1 MPPVHAAP
9 PDPELVDER
18 HAWLLERV
26 EADRRVTTTDAATE
40 LGVSVDTVRR
50 DLRLLPDD
58 ADVALNDP
66 LVDGLV
72 VVGARRGIAALV
84 AVGGGIR
91 RRRDRNSWKKNRES

>member
-1 MPPVHAAP
+1 MKNPIPSFRYLELLFTVL
-9 PDPELVDER
+9 DDEERLLRVDELVLELG
-18 HAWLLERV
+18 HLLLE
-26 EADRRVTTTDAATE
+26 
-40 LGVSVDTVRR
+40 RR

-91 RRRDRNSWKKNRES
+91 RRRDGNSWKKNRES